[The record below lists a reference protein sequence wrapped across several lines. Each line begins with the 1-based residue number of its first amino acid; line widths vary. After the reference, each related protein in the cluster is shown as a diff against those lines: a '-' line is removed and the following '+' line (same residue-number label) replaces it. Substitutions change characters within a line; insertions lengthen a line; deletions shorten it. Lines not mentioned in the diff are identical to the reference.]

1 MLGSHRRQGH
11 THLSQVIEVILVV
24 HPLVVGSHAVR
35 PVGDVPDVNSQA
47 VVELALEELQ
57 EGNEPISP
65 FPCRVPH
72 GPWDMQ
78 KLPRQGVGCRAAGQG
93 RWSMTGREDHQCDVE
108 HRLKHC

>member
-1 MLGSHRRQGH
+1 MLGSHQRHGH

-57 EGNEPISP
+57 EGNEPISI
-65 FPCRVPH
+65 PCRVPH
-72 GPWDMQ
+72 GPWDVQ
-78 KLPRQGVGCRAAGQG
+78 KLPRQWLGWAARLLA

-108 HRLKHC
+108 HRLRHC